1 TDPRGPGRV
10 PLSRQPADP
19 DGGLLRARRL
29 PPRPKRPRPHRERL
43 SHDTGA
49 DPGARLSRRRP
60 YPELAVAKHKP
71 RAVSPR
77 LASKADRLTPVL
89 AADPNTSI
97 RGESP
102 PQEAPT
108 TPTVKADSQTVPRPG
123 VRGGSAPYSS
133 PRRTAHRAGQRP
145 GRRRE
150 AKRAGT
156 NPPHGPPRP
165 PVTVSA
171 TKTPICD
178 TGFFEH
184 ETRRKRVIPTRPV
197 RLARERPPSP
207 GAAPQQAP
215 DIRQQPSNQPTA
227 TAALAGRAHKPEDY
241 MPGPV
246 STLAAA
252 IVAEG
257 VPKISPNSTGLP
269 GVSTLINMVGGLM
282 TIGFVICVAGVIGG
296 GITSAV
302 CAATNNPYG
311 ALAGKRAVA
320 VSLLGALLTS
330 AAWFLVNFFVEAG
343 SNLR

>member
-1 TDPRGPGRV
+1 TDPRGPGRL

-145 GRRRE
+145 QRWPAGAGSRR
-150 AKRAGT
+150 
-156 NPPHGPPRP
+156 P
-165 PVTVSA
+165 
-171 TKTPICD
+171 
-178 TGFFEH
+178 
-184 ETRRKRVIPTRPV
+184 
-197 RLARERPPSP
+197 L
-207 GAAPQQAP
+207 
-215 DIRQQPSNQPTA
+215 
-227 TAALAGRAHKPEDY
+227 
-241 MPGPV
+241 
-246 STLAAA
+246 
-252 IVAEG
+252 VAEAVG
-257 VPKISPNSTGLP
+257 DQPAHRTTPAPGHCQRDENPNL
-269 GVSTLINMVGGLM
+269 
-282 TIGFVICVAGVIGG
+282 
-296 GITSAV
+296 
-302 CAATNNPYG
+302 
-311 ALAGKRAVA
+311 
-320 VSLLGALLTS
+320 
-330 AAWFLVNFFVEAG
+330 
-343 SNLR
+343 